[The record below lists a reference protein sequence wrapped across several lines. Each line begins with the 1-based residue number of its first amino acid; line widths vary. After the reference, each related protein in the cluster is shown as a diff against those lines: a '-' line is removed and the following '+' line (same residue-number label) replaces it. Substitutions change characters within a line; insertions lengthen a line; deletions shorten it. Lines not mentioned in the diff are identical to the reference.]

1 MYAQSE
7 KLPIHGQDRMHPQ
20 TRYDPPNHPPPQYDQ
35 AQYVQPQYG
44 PPPTG
49 QPHYGQSQYGQP
61 QYGQPQYGQPHYGQ
75 QQYTQPQYGQTQ
87 YGQPQYGQPQ
97 YGQTPYGQLQPGPNP
112 VFGGQPTP
120 DPRYDSQAGMATMGG
135 PLPLPVV
142 IPQQRPGSQERGF
155 MAAYAP
161 SLESCGIDQRSFLRF
176 IDETNTALEGN
187 KYLAGVQVVSLG
199 VGFTPEVIVMGVAA
213 AVQAGA
219 WVANK
224 GYVRGKTNNVM
235 DKYNRELFAPNGLF
249 CMIMKHDPELKEP
262 KNSSRLKQLASMAV
276 NGSSNGGGSAW
287 MRNHISGSTQGPSGL
302 PTAVAPLVYMDN
314 RRQHKNY
321 LSDSPPSDSPA
332 PERDVVPPAGG
343 KVSTKEKAKKAFD
356 NFNDY
361 LDRRARAKYMAEN
374 GSDALS
380 GPAGRGFSNRYL
392 DPNHPAVNGG
402 LIGVLSGGVLSPTPE
417 QRAQKKAARID
428 EEERRVLDEYN
439 DRKERILNDR
449 RSQSETDRELRRLDK
464 DYEPRLEVFRKK
476 RRELEGGKRSIKSNI
491 LYLMIVNL
499 PSDATLAAA
508 SSKLDQEYGH
518 SVTTETMP
526 PPAY

>member
-1 MYAQSE
+1 MYARSE
-7 KLPIHGQDRMHPQ
+7 KSPMFGQDRRHSQ
-20 TRYDPPNHPPPQYDQ
+20 SQYEPPSYPPPQYDQ
-35 AQYVQPQYG
+35 AQYGRPQSGGPQYGASPVRQPQYGQPPYG

-49 QPHYGQSQYGQP
+49 QPHYGQPSYGQP
-61 QYGQPQYGQPHYGQ
+61 QYGQPQYE
-75 QQYTQPQYGQTQ
+75 
-87 YGQPQYGQPQ
+87 QPQ

-120 DPRYDSQAGMATMGG
+120 DPRYDSQSGMTTMGG

-161 SLESCGIDQRSFLRF
+161 ALESCGIDQKTFLRF

-219 WVANK
+219 WMANK

-235 DKYNRELFAPNGLF
+235 DKYNRELFAPHGLF

-262 KNSSRLKQLASMAV
+262 KNPGRLKQLASLAV

-287 MRNHISGSTQGPSGL
+287 MRNHISGSSQGPDGL

-321 LSDSPPSDSPA
+321 LSDSPPESPGSQSG
-332 PERDVVPPAGG
+332 VVPAGG
-343 KVSTKEKAKKAFD
+343 KTSTKEKAKKAFD

-361 LDRRARAKYMAEN
+361 LDRRARAKYAAEN
-374 GSDALS
+374 GTDALS
-380 GPAGRGFSNRYL
+380 GPTGRGFSNRYL

-439 DRKERILNDR
+439 DRRDRILNDR
-449 RSQSETDRELRRLDK
+449 RSQSETDRELRRLEK
-464 DYEPRLEVFRKK
+464 DYEPRLEQFRKR

-508 SSKLDQEYGH
+508 SSKLEHEYGH
-518 SVTTETMP
+518 SVMTETMP

>member
-1 MYAQSE
+1 MYAQS
-7 KLPIHGQDRMHPQ
+7 KKPPMHGQVLMHSQ
-20 TRYDPPNHPPPQYDQ
+20 SQYDKPSYPPQYDQ
-35 AQYVQPQYG
+35 AQYGHPQPRGPQYEAPPMGQPQYGQPQYG

-49 QPHYGQSQYGQP
+49 QPHYGQPQYGQP
-61 QYGQPQYGQPHYGQ
+61 QYGQPQYGQP
-75 QQYTQPQYGQTQ
+75 QYGEPQN
-87 YGQPQYGQPQ
+87 GQA
-97 YGQTPYGQLQPGPNP
+97 PYGQLQPGPNP
-112 VFGGQPTP
+112 MFRGQSTP
-120 DPRYDSQAGMATMGG
+120 DPRYDSQAGMTTMGG
-135 PLPLPVV
+135 PLPLPIV

-199 VGFTPEVIVMGVAA
+199 VGFTPEIIVMGVAA

-219 WVANK
+219 WAANK
-224 GYVRGKTNNVM
+224 GYVRGRTNNIM
-235 DKYNRELFAPNGLF
+235 DKYNRELFAPHGLF
-249 CMIMKHDPELKEP
+249 CMIMKHEPELKEP
-262 KNSSRLKQLASMAV
+262 KNPNRLKQLASLAV

-287 MRNHISGSTQGPSGL
+287 MRNHISGESQGPGGL

-314 RRQHKNY
+314 HRQHKKY
-321 LSDSPPSDSPA
+321 LSDSPPESPGSK
-332 PERDVVPPAGG
+332 RGVVPAGG
-343 KVSTKEKAKKAFD
+343 KTSTKDKAKKAFD

-361 LDRRARAKYMAEN
+361 LDRRARAKYTAEN
-374 GSDALS
+374 GNDVLS

-417 QRAQKKAARID
+417 QRAQKVAGRID
-428 EEERRVLDEYN
+428 EEEKRVLDEYN
-439 DRKERILNDR
+439 DRRERILNDR
-449 RSQSETDRELRRLDK
+449 RSQSETDRELRRLEK
-464 DYEPRLEVFRKK
+464 DYEPRLEQFRKK
-476 RRELEGGKRSIKSNI
+476 RRALEGGKRSIKSNI

-499 PSDATLAAA
+499 PSEAILAAA
-508 SSKLDQEYGH
+508 SSNLEQEYGH
-518 SVTTETMP
+518 SVMTETMS